1 MNMNETGYTNAAAG
15 SQAVIAAVKKRQKPA
30 MILFWIL
37 SGILIALGI
46 MGFIIDNY
54 VTVAIM
60 IIFLWIFLIPAIIFT
75 VRFCKPM
82 KCKPLKNHPALLKQA
97 DWLFNNIIFQNDILV
112 VSQNFFAS
120 RRDVSALV
128 PTQEVLLVYKRTVT
142 TNFTTMYF
150 IVVETVRETVSIQYL
165 KKQEPMVE
173 QGVQVIA
180 PLCPHIRIGHTQ
192 ENLTYLDYMRTMWEQ
207 TQKNQGTM

>member
-1 MNMNETGYTNAAAG
+1 MYETGYTNGIVG

-30 MILFWIL
+30 MILFWIM
-37 SGILIALGI
+37 SGIFIVSGLIGFITEFYILVGI
-46 MGFIIDNY
+46 ML
-54 VTVAIM
+54 V
-60 IIFLWIFLIPAIIFT
+60 FLWFFLIPAIIFT

-97 DWLFNNIIFQNDILV
+97 DWLFANVMFQNDVLV

-120 RRDVSALV
+120 KKDPSALV

-142 TNFTTMYF
+142 TNFSTMYF
-150 IVVETVRETVSIQYL
+150 MVIETVRETVSIQYL
-165 KKQEPMVE
+165 KKQEPQVE

-192 ENLTYLDYMRTMWEQ
+192 ENLTYVDYMKAMWEQ
-207 TQKNQGTM
+207 TQKNQGMM